1 MQARI
6 PGFLLHPGSPS
17 FPCEGG
23 RVRATSIPLRMS
35 PLSSNG
41 VGTTSSV
48 PAPLLLENG
57 GGRKSLSEAPPSSP
71 PQPLLPKGFHPY
83 RIPHGGY
90 TGEDEAGFGNWAT
103 LSKTCWKAE
112 GNDWS
117 KQGKWA
123 MQGNRFQSFCPW
135 DTFHST
141 PDAQERFFFGKD
153 TMLEEVRIFGNSGNR
168 DAMRTII
175 LFKIKKIDV
184 IRLG

>member
-1 MQARI
+1 MQTRI

-17 FPCEGG
+17 FPCEGD

-57 GGRKSLSEAPPSSP
+57 GGRAFLKPPLPPP
-71 PQPLLPKGFHPY
+71 PQTPPLLPKGFHPY

-117 KQGKWA
+117 KQGKRA
-123 MQGNRFQSFCPW
+123 MVSSLLGKGAAREGKGIASNRFALGIRSPPRRMHKSVF
-135 DTFHST
+135 SL
-141 PDAQERFFFGKD
+141 ER
-153 TMLEEVRIFGNSGNR
+153 MPC
-168 DAMRTII
+168 
-175 LFKIKKIDV
+175 
-184 IRLG
+184 

>member
-57 GGRKSLSEAPPSSP
+57 GERKGLSEAPPSNP
-71 PQPLLPKGFHPY
+71 TPKTTPY

-103 LSKTCWKAE
+103 LSKNCWKAE

-123 MQGNRFQSFCPW
+123 MVSSLLGKGAAGEGKGIASNRFALGIR
-135 DTFHST
+135 ST
-141 PDAQERFFFGKD
+141 PRRMHKSVFSLER
-153 TMLEEVRIFGNSGNR
+153 MPC
-168 DAMRTII
+168 
-175 LFKIKKIDV
+175 
-184 IRLG
+184 

>member
-1 MQARI
+1 MQTRI

-17 FPCEGG
+17 FPCEGD

-48 PAPLLLENG
+48 PAPLLLEKG
-57 GGRKSLSEAPPSSP
+57 GGRKGLSEAPPSSP

-123 MQGNRFQSFCPW
+123 MVSSLLGKGAAGGGKGIASNRFALGIR
-135 DTFHST
+135 ST
-141 PDAQERFFFGKD
+141 PRRMHKSVFSLER
-153 TMLEEVRIFGNSGNR
+153 IPC
-168 DAMRTII
+168 
-175 LFKIKKIDV
+175 
-184 IRLG
+184 

>member
-48 PAPLLLENG
+48 PAPLLLESG
-57 GGRKSLSEAPPSSP
+57 GGRAFLKPPRTAPPQNP
-71 PQPLLPKGFHPY
+71 PPRPKGLQTY

-123 MQGNRFQSFCPW
+123 MVSSLLGKGAAGEGKGIASNRFALGIR
-135 DTFHST
+135 ST
-141 PDAQERFFFGKD
+141 PRRMHKSVFSLER
-153 TMLEEVRIFGNSGNR
+153 IPC
-168 DAMRTII
+168 
-175 LFKIKKIDV
+175 
-184 IRLG
+184 

>member
-35 PLSSNG
+35 PLSSDG

-48 PAPLLLENG
+48 PAPLLLENWG
-57 GGRKSLSEAPPSSP
+57 GEEGAFFRKPLPP
-71 PQPLLPKGFHPY
+71 LPKPHPSFPKDFHPY
-83 RIPHGGY
+83 RIPHEGY
-90 TGEDEAGFGNWAT
+90 TGEDEAGFGKWVT

-112 GNDWS
+112 GNEWV

-123 MQGNRFQSFCPW
+123 MVSSLLGKGATGEGKGIASNRFALGIRSPPHRMHKGVF
-135 DTFHST
+135 S
-141 PDAQERFFFGKD
+141 
-153 TMLEEVRIFGNSGNR
+153 LEE
-168 DAMRTII
+168 MPC
-175 LFKIKKIDV
+175 
-184 IRLG
+184 